1 LPHGFSAASFLLP
14 RSAGTMESRLSS
26 SREAFV
32 ETEIQRRRNQSR
44 RSRSKPESADKR
56 AEAREPKGVLERI
69 VEVFRSEDDGEQKIS
84 ATKLLKKDHDRVR
97 DLFKQ
102 YEDAG
107 ERAYQ
112 TKKQLVETMS
122 DELDIHAQ
130 IEEEIFYQAFRN
142 VAEKEPKKLV
152 RESFE
157 EHLIVKRLI
166 AELAR
171 MGPQDGQFDAKVTVL
186 KESVEHHAGE
196 EERELFPDAQKLF
209 SDERLEELGAEMQAM
224 KQKLKAGKKS

>member
-1 LPHGFSAASFLLP
+1 
-14 RSAGTMESRLSS
+14 
-26 SREAFV
+26 V
-32 ETEIQRRRNQSR
+32 ETEIQRGRRRNQPQR
-44 RSRSKPESADKR
+44 GRSKPKSTEKR
-56 AEAREPKGVLERI
+56 AETRDSKGVLERI
-69 VEVFRSEDDGEQKIS
+69 VEVFRSEDQGEQGTS

-112 TKKQLVETMS
+112 TKKQLVETIS
-122 DELDIHAQ
+122 EELDIHAQ
-130 IEEEIFYQAFRN
+130 IEEKIFYQAFRN
-142 VAEKEPKKLV
+142 VQKKESKKLV

-166 AELAR
+166 AELAK
-171 MGPQDGQFDAKVTVL
+171 MGPQDEQFDAKVTVL

-209 SDERLEELGAEMQAM
+209 SNERLEELGAEMQAM
-224 KQKLKAGKKS
+224 KQRLKAGKKS

>member
-1 LPHGFSAASFLLP
+1 
-14 RSAGTMESRLSS
+14 
-26 SREAFV
+26 V
-32 ETEIQRRRNQSR
+32 ETEIQRGRRQNKPQR
-44 RSRSKPESADKR
+44 GLPKPESAEKR
-56 AEAREPKGVLERI
+56 AEAKESKGVLERI
-69 VEVFRSEDDGEQKIS
+69 VEVFRSEDEGEQKIS
-84 ATKLLKKDHDRVR
+84 ATKLLKKDHDTVR

-112 TKKQLVETMS
+112 TKKQIVERIS

-130 IEEEIFYQAFRN
+130 IEEKIFYQAFRN
-142 VAEKEPKKLV
+142 VPEKEPKKLV

-166 AELAR
+166 AELAE
-171 MGPQDGQFDAKVTVL
+171 MGPQDAQFDAKVTVL

-209 SDERLEELGAEMQAM
+209 SDERLEELGAEMQGM

>member
-1 LPHGFSAASFLLP
+1 
-14 RSAGTMESRLSS
+14 
-26 SREAFV
+26 V
-32 ETEIQRRRNQSR
+32 EFETQRGRRPNRSR
-44 RSRSKPESADKR
+44 RGLAKPESAEKR
-56 AEAREPKGVLERI
+56 AETKESKGVLERI
-69 VEVFRSEDDGEQKIS
+69 VEVFRSEDEGEQGVS
-84 ATKLLKKDHDRVR
+84 ATRLLKKDHDAVR

-102 YEDAG
+102 YEEAG

-112 TKKQLVETMS
+112 TKKQLVETIS
-122 DELDIHAQ
+122 GELEIHAQ
-130 IEEEIFYQAFRN
+130 IEEKIFYQAFRN
-142 VAEKEPKKLV
+142 VTEKEPRKLV

-166 AELAR
+166 AELAA

-209 SDERLEELGAEMQAM
+209 SDERLEELGAQMQAM
-224 KQKLKAGKKS
+224 KEKLKAAKKP